1 MKKPWNWQYTAQI
14 TYLWMQQRDRLIL
27 IQYHSPRSIGMSMRP
42 YVTWMEFN
50 TDAHAWFVTDV
61 NSTNQHPKPFIF
73 INSPCSVF
81 FFISVYPSCCFFSFI
96 SCLIPLFYLC
106 ISLYPAFCPNDHA
119 LSFLPTCQV
128 AGLGCV
134 EPHSWQRLSKLTQCY
149 HCVQTSRTHSR
160 EKKKNETQ
168 PPFCLSGQAGAEL
181 IRLY

>member
-1 MKKPWNWQYTAQI
+1 MKKPWNWQCTAQI

-81 FFISVYPSCCFFSFI
+81 FFYLCLSIVLFFLLYLLSNSLVLSLHFSLSSLLSKWSRSLLFTHMPSCRLGLRWAAFVTASEQI
-96 SCLIPLFYLC
+96 NAVLPLC
-106 ISLYPAFCPNDHA
+106 ADI
-119 LSFLPTCQV
+119 
-128 AGLGCV
+128 
-134 EPHSWQRLSKLTQCY
+134 
-149 HCVQTSRTHSR
+149 
-160 EKKKNETQ
+160 
-168 PPFCLSGQAGAEL
+168 
-181 IRLY
+181 